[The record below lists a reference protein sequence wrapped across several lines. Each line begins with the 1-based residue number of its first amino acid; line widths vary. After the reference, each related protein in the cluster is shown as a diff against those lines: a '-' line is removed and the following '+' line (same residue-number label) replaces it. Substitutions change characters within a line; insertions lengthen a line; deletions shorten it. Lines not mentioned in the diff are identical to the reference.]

1 MSSDQVAA
9 TLGQEIMRLRMLA
22 GITLRRFAEL
32 VEVSAAYVSDIEHDR
47 RRPSDDVLR
56 RMVKELKHVG
66 ATFDGFDKLNS
77 RIDPDL
83 QKWISNTPTV
93 RQMLREVKKSGQD
106 PLDVIRRLQENAPKT
121 KRGVKE

>member
-1 MSSDQVAA
+1 MSLENPAI
-9 TLGQEIMRLRMLA
+9 TLGQEIMRLRMLG

-32 VEVSAAYVSDIEHDR
+32 IDVSAAYVSDIEHDR

-56 RMVKELKHVG
+56 RMAKQLKHVG
-66 ATFDGFDKLNS
+66 ATFEGLDRLNS

-106 PLDVIRRLQENAPKT
+106 P
-121 KRGVKE
+121 